1 MERLKNYHQDRHVYR
16 AYFDHKDDPDDV
28 RFIDLKARNMGHFLQ
43 RLAAQLPSEEPQIIT
58 VVYIGVANNERT

>member
-16 AYFDHKDDPDDV
+16 AYFDNVEDGH
-28 RFIDLKARNMGHFLQ
+28 FIDLKARNMGHFLQ

-58 VVYIGVANNERT
+58 VHYIGVATK